1 MAAVSSV
8 LYRLPWSDVPGD
20 IPAVQKAA
28 DLARDLKENKQ
39 ESAEWKK
46 LLSTIHKLVPKG
58 PWKHLFALLKT
69 SLPVALEQTT
79 GNEVLPELWQSALD
93 AVTKTSKVPRIVTA
107 KAGKTV
113 REPSKKSSDIVQ
125 KLLDIIQKH
134 KPMTSDA

>member
-28 DLARDLKENKQ
+28 VLARNLKENKQ
-39 ESAEWKK
+39 EPAEWKK

-69 SLPVALEQTT
+69 SLPAVLEQTT
-79 GNEVLPELWQSALD
+79 GEEKLPELWESALV
-93 AVTKTSKVPRIVTA
+93 AVTKTSKVPRIATA
-107 KAGKTV
+107 TAGKTV
-113 REPSKKSSDIVQ
+113 RQPQKTSTDIVQ

-134 KPMTSDA
+134 KPVESDA